1 MPHITLS
8 FGRDSGDQNTSGDLT
23 ALGLGLAALVAWI
36 FAVPLG
42 MPTLLARDAW
52 MLGAAS
58 DAAAFAMR
66 FGFVCAVA
74 AFLIAMGCTNQRYL
88 RFYVGRTVLLAAAV
102 LGIAGTLL
110 CALCGLGGAAGVVS
124 ACVGSILAGA
134 ATAVLMAMWTTAFAR
149 YEFPTITLNATLGM
163 VVGIAVALA
172 LSAWLPAACALP
184 IELLLVA
191 GSAGLLWH
199 LTPIPYYRRQE
210 MPIFHAL
217 RVNQVPFLVR
227 LGIPAVIFGVA
238 LGILTSTCV
247 RGAFCTGAVENDL
260 IVGAAC
266 ALCALVFITAVAL
279 LKNEAHWDTLFRFML
294 PLVGVGMIGIPLFSG
309 TMQLGAVF
317 LMATGLAIFLTL
329 LWVLFSDMSQEF
341 RLSPIFV
348 FGIGGGLLMVGAA
361 IGTLLTPQPPLW
373 AERGPIDWTGLA
385 MVAVVCLMFAG
396 ALMPR
401 KRTMLRMLASDRTED
416 VTRLNQILV
425 SSAEAHGLAA
435 TDEQAYA
442 AQPRDDEEGEA
453 TAVTPEPEDEGESTT
468 PDDAQLDEAAAIAE
482 ADDEAEKPQK
492 EKGSFYKRCQQIADQ
507 YLLSRRETEVLFLLA
522 KGHKAGF
529 IEDKL
534 CVSRSTAKTH
544 INHIY
549 KKLNIH
555 TQQELLNMVEDRPR
569 PHSEQDDDA
578 HRGASPHHGF

>member
-36 FAVPLG
+36 FAAPLG

-52 MLGAAS
+52 ILGAAS
-58 DAAAFAMR
+58 DTAAFAMR
-66 FGFVCAVA
+66 FSFVCAMAV
-74 AFLIAMGCTNQRYL
+74 FLIAMGCTNQRYL

-124 ACVGSILAGA
+124 ACAGSILAGA

-163 VVGIAVALA
+163 VVGIAAALA
-172 LSAWLPAACALP
+172 LIAWLPTACALP

-191 GSAGLLWH
+191 ASAGLLWH

-217 RVNQVPFLVR
+217 RVNQAPFLVR

-238 LGILTSTCV
+238 LGILASTCV
-247 RGAFCTGAVENDL
+247 RGAFCTGDMENDL

-266 ALCALVFITAVAL
+266 ALCAFVFITAVAL

-294 PLVGVGMIGIPLFSG
+294 PLVGVGMIGIPMFSG
-309 TMQLGAVF
+309 AMQLGAVF

-348 FGIGGGLLMVGAA
+348 FGIGGGLVMVGAA
-361 IGTLLTPQPPLW
+361 IGTLLTPQLPFWP
-373 AERGPIDWTGLA
+373 ERGPIDWTGLA
-385 MVAVVCLMFAG
+385 MVAVVSLMFAG

-416 VTRLNQILV
+416 VTKLNQILV

-442 AQPRDDEEGEA
+442 AQPRDDEEVGPAAPTPASEVEPPVLDDAQPSEA
-453 TAVTPEPEDEGESTT
+453 TAV
-468 PDDAQLDEAAAIAE
+468 AE

-569 PHSEQDDDA
+569 PHSEQDDDDA
-578 HRGASPHHGF
+578 QLSASPHHGF